1 MCDCILSRQA
11 YTYDVSKVRLTIDR
25 HLCTYKNIH
34 DFLSLD
40 NRNISVDDFAVFE
53 VKYNEFLPDI
63 VKMVIQGLSQ
73 KTSAYSKFAK
83 CRQIDW

>member
-1 MCDCILSRQA
+1 M
-11 YTYDVSKVRLTIDR
+11 
-25 HLCTYKNIH
+25 
-34 DFLSLD
+34 SLD